1 MTGWTILNSSWEGKP
16 GRMVGMEVLLQDES
30 SLGPHDIQWEGEW
43 PEAPACH
50 PAQGC
55 GDTVRAGDG

>member
-1 MTGWTILNSSWEGKP
+1 M
-16 GRMVGMEVLLQDES
+16 GMEVLLQDES

-55 GDTVRAGDG
+55 GDAVRAGDG